1 MIISRSAAATDAIA
15 RLGRHRSLSE
25 VSVLIHHRAGIVWPH
40 SNCRRARDSGWQMTG
55 LVEVPRSGADRSP
68 GTNGISDI
76 WLQHRS
82 ASWSIQGQL
91 DR

>member
-1 MIISRSAAATDAIA
+1 MA
-15 RLGRHRSLSE
+15 
-25 VSVLIHHRAGIVWPH
+25 
-40 SNCRRARDSGWQMTG
+40 G
-55 LVEVPRSGADRSP
+55 LVEVPRSGAVRSP

-91 DR
+91 DRW